1 MSEASKNARAA
12 MRAKAKRL
20 SSSSGPEKVDAS
32 SWTPSAPMKANKKTG
47 MRPVSPRTYKYGGKI
62 QGDRGP
68 KRSDKSPRG
77 NLANEISTRD
87 TKQANRDKFGSP
99 HIGGMKK
106 GGKAKR
112 ADGGEIPVKQIDT
125 MGASP
130 AEIVRARPP
139 RESNPRPSSNGQG
152 PSMGGRVAGSYGGK
166 GDWKRG
172 GKAKRADGGT
182 AYEGMTDRTP
192 YEDAPPPRRAIP
204 GDAPTRGPD
213 PKGGG
218 RATGPKY
225 DSIDALIKDK
235 GLKKGGKARKA
246 EGGAM
251 GRRINDTLNDN
262 RSHKEYGYEI
272 DAERR
277 APRALSPP
285 FIRDRTDR
293 SDPRALRDLQR
304 GDADAMIGVNSRES
318 GYKKGGKAHS
328 DAAQDRAMI
337 KKMVRPAA
345 IKRDA
350 KCGGGRM
357 ANGGSVAGGER
368 PTGARI
374 PRARGGNASTYA
386 DKDDA
391 PRLRLMKTHTDGNK
405 TAKVY
410 KDADFGEYRVK
421 HYVDGKHQTKA
432 DYHTDDVS
440 DANSTAGSFLR
451 SQRASGGRTRK
462 NDGGGLDSYN
472 MRALEKRSQY
482 GAPSNSLANQ
492 ARVQARIGEK
502 GLVRTLDENE
512 RTERASGGR
521 TKGKTNINIIVNPNK
536 AGDDQQMQPSGPIRP
551 PPPPVMT
558 PPAPP
563 PGGPPPG
570 MPPNMPPPSMAGGP
584 PPGMPPGMPPMRARG
599 GRLGMNRIGGSG
611 GGLGRLEKANLR

>member
-1 MSEASKNARAA
+1 MSEASKNARRANI
-12 MRAKAKRL
+12 AKAKRL
-20 SSSSGPEKVDAS
+20 TSGSGPGKVDAS
-32 SWTPSAPMKANKKTG
+32 SWTPSAPMKADKKTG
-47 MRPVSPRTYKYGGKI
+47 MRPVSPRTYKHGGKV

-68 KRSDKSPRG
+68 KRADKAPRG

-139 RESNPRPSSNGQG
+139 REGNPRPSSNGQG

-172 GKAKRADGGT
+172 GKAKQSGGPV
-182 AYEGMTDRTP
+182 DRTP

-218 RATGPKY
+218 RATGHKY
-225 DSIDALIKDK
+225 DSIDALIRDK

-262 RSHKEYGYEI
+262 RSLKDYRYEI

-293 SDPRALRDLQR
+293 SDPRALRDLER

-328 DAAQDRAMI
+328 DAAQDKAMI

-368 PTGARI
+368 PEGGRI

-451 SQRASGGRTRK
+451 SQ
-462 NDGGGLDSYN
+462 
-472 MRALEKRSQY
+472 
-482 GAPSNSLANQ
+482 
-492 ARVQARIGEK
+492 
-502 GLVRTLDENE
+502 
-512 RTERASGGR
+512 RASGGR

-599 GRLGMNRIGGSG
+599 GRLGMNKIGGSG
-611 GGLGRLEKANLR
+611 GGLGRLEKANMR

>member
-68 KRSDKSPRG
+68 KRSDKTPRG

-112 ADGGEIPVKQIDT
+112 ADGG
-125 MGASP
+125 
-130 AEIVRARPP
+130 
-139 RESNPRPSSNGQG
+139 
-152 PSMGGRVAGSYGGK
+152 
-166 GDWKRG
+166 
-172 GKAKRADGGT
+172 RADDKIEQREMKQAAPTPKTMFERMVELNNMNRSDRAATINKSASDYGKLRREGRAKGGAT
-182 AYEGMTDRTP
+182 RKASGGEVDSWS
-192 YEDAPPPRRAIP
+192 DRRAIP

-235 GLKKGGKARKA
+235 GLKKGGKA
-246 EGGAM
+246 
-251 GRRINDTLNDN
+251 
-262 RSHKEYGYEI
+262 
-272 DAERR
+272 
-277 APRALSPP
+277 
-285 FIRDRTDR
+285 
-293 SDPRALRDLQR
+293 
-304 GDADAMIGVNSRES
+304 
-318 GYKKGGKAHS
+318 HS

-357 ANGGSVAGGER
+357 ANGGKADDSKGFDFDGFMKRNNRPSAKAKKFSSDVYAPGTLKSRQKSYDESKSRKADATGDFEVERTERLAPKASDARQWRKEVASDKKNGGRAKHADGGSVAGGER
-368 PTGARI
+368 PTGDRI
-374 PRARGGNASTYA
+374 PRARGGSTYA

-410 KDADFGEYRVK
+410 KDADWGEYRVK
-421 HYVDGKHQTKA
+421 HYVDGKHQTNA

-451 SQRASGGRTRK
+451 SQRASGGRT
-462 NDGGGLDSYN
+462 
-472 MRALEKRSQY
+472 
-482 GAPSNSLANQ
+482 
-492 ARVQARIGEK
+492 
-502 GLVRTLDENE
+502 
-512 RTERASGGR
+512 
-521 TKGKTNINIIVNPNK
+521 KGKTNINIIVNPSK

-570 MPPNMPPPSMAGGP
+570 MPPNMPPPSMMAGP

-599 GRLGMNRIGGSG
+599 GRLGMNKIGGAG
-611 GGLGRLEKANLR
+611 GGLGRLEKANMR

>member
-1 MSEASKNARAA
+1 MSEASKNARRANI
-12 MRAKAKRL
+12 AKAKRL
-20 SSSSGPEKVDAS
+20 TSGSGPGKVDAS
-32 SWTPSAPMKANKKTG
+32 SWTPSAPMKADKKTG
-47 MRPVSPRTYKYGGKI
+47 MRPVSPRTYKHGGKV

-68 KRSDKSPRG
+68 KRADKAPRG

-139 RESNPRPSSNGQG
+139 REGNPRPSSNGQG

-172 GKAKRADGGT
+172 GKAKQSGGPV
-182 AYEGMTDRTP
+182 DRTP

-218 RATGPKY
+218 RATGHKY
-225 DSIDALIKDK
+225 DSIDALIRDK

-262 RSHKEYGYEI
+262 RSLKDYHYEI

-293 SDPRALRDLQR
+293 SDPRALRDLER

-328 DAAQDRAMI
+328 DAAQDKAMI

-368 PTGARI
+368 PEGGRI

-405 TAKVY
+405 MAKVY

-451 SQRASGGRTRK
+451 SQ
-462 NDGGGLDSYN
+462 
-472 MRALEKRSQY
+472 
-482 GAPSNSLANQ
+482 
-492 ARVQARIGEK
+492 
-502 GLVRTLDENE
+502 
-512 RTERASGGR
+512 RASGGR

-584 PPGMPPGMPPMRARG
+584 PGMPPGMPPMRARG
-599 GRLGMNRIGGSG
+599 GRLGMNKIGGSG
-611 GGLGRLEKANLR
+611 GGLGRLEKANMR

>member
-1 MSEASKNARAA
+1 MSEASKNARRANI
-12 MRAKAKRL
+12 AKAKRL
-20 SSSSGPEKVDAS
+20 TSGSGPGKVDAS
-32 SWTPSAPMKANKKTG
+32 SWTPSAPMKADKKTG
-47 MRPVSPRTYKYGGKI
+47 MRPVSPRTYKHGGKV

-68 KRSDKSPRG
+68 KRADKKPRKG
-77 NLANEISTRD
+77 EGGGIGPLDVLMPLVSLGKRAVDGGKGLKTGGRANLANEISTRD

-139 RESNPRPSSNGQG
+139 REGNPRPSSNGQG

-172 GKAKRADGGT
+172 GKVKRADGGPV
-182 AYEGMTDRTP
+182 DRTP

-213 PKGGG
+213 AKGGG
-218 RATGPKY
+218 QATGRPEN
-225 DSIDALIKDK
+225 SQRGFFPAIN
-235 GLKKGGKARKA
+235 GLGSRRNGGGVKKARKA

-262 RSHKEYGYEI
+262 RSLKDYHYEI

-293 SDPRALRDLQR
+293 SDPRALRDLER

-328 DAAQDRAMI
+328 DAAQDKAMI

-368 PTGARI
+368 PTGDRI

-391 PRLRLMKTHTDGNK
+391 PKLRLVKTHTDGNK

-451 SQRASGGRTRK
+451 SQRASGGRT
-462 NDGGGLDSYN
+462 
-472 MRALEKRSQY
+472 
-482 GAPSNSLANQ
+482 
-492 ARVQARIGEK
+492 
-502 GLVRTLDENE
+502 
-512 RTERASGGR
+512 
-521 TKGKTNINIIVNPNK
+521 KGKTNINIIVNPNK

-570 MPPNMPPPSMAGGP
+570 GPPPNMPPPSMMAGP

-599 GRLGMNRIGGSG
+599 GRLGMNKIGGSG
-611 GGLGRLEKANLR
+611 GGLGRLEKANMR

>member
-1 MSEASKNARAA
+1 MSEASKNARRANI
-12 MRAKAKRL
+12 AKAKRL
-20 SSSSGPEKVDAS
+20 TSGSGPGKVDAS
-32 SWTPSAPMKANKKTG
+32 SWTPSAPMKADKKTG
-47 MRPVSPRTYKYGGKI
+47 MRPVSPRTYKHGGKV

-68 KRSDKSPRG
+68 KRADKAPRG

-139 RESNPRPSSNGQG
+139 REGNPRPSSNGQG

-172 GKAKRADGGT
+172 GKAKQSGGPV
-182 AYEGMTDRTP
+182 DRTP

-218 RATGPKY
+218 RATGHKY
-225 DSIDALIKDK
+225 DSIDALIRDK

-262 RSHKEYGYEI
+262 RSLKDYHYEI

-293 SDPRALRDLQR
+293 SDPRALRDLER

-328 DAAQDRAMI
+328 DAAQDKAMI

-368 PTGARI
+368 PEGGRI

-405 TAKVY
+405 MAKVY

-451 SQRASGGRTRK
+451 SQ
-462 NDGGGLDSYN
+462 
-472 MRALEKRSQY
+472 
-482 GAPSNSLANQ
+482 
-492 ARVQARIGEK
+492 
-502 GLVRTLDENE
+502 
-512 RTERASGGR
+512 RASGGR

-584 PPGMPPGMPPMRARG
+584 PGRPPGMPPMRARG
-599 GRLGMNRIGGSG
+599 GRLGMNKIGGSG
-611 GGLGRLEKANLR
+611 GGLGRLEKANMR